1 MIRIGQV
8 IGMPTANSEQYKQL
22 HSAVWPEVLHT
33 LKSCNV
39 QNYSIFKYEEI
50 LFAYMEYVGDDLD
63 ADMERI
69 AADPK
74 TQEWWS
80 LCGPLQ
86 RPVPDRKP
94 GEWWK
99 TMPEIFHME

>member
-1 MIRIGQV
+1 
-8 IGMPTANSEQYKQL
+8 
-22 HSAVWPEVLHT
+22 VLHT

>member
-8 IGMPTANSEQYKQL
+8 IGMPTANSEQYEQL
-22 HSAVWPEVLHT
+22 HSSVWPEVLRT

-39 QNYSIFKYEEI
+39 QNYSIFKHEEI

-63 ADMERI
+63 GDMERI

>member
-8 IGMPTANSEQYKQL
+8 IGMPTVNSEQYEQL
-22 HSAVWPEVLHT
+22 HSAVWPEVLRT